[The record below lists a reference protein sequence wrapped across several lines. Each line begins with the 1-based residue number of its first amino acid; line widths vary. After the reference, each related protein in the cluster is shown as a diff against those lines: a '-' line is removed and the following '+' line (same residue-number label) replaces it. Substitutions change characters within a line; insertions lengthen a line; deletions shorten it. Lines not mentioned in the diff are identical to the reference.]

1 MAHNDKPWGLGAVDG
16 SQILEEPLVLL
27 VVLVLSNVAVD
38 CTEWATVGD
47 ESLAFGG
54 VGLVA
59 LDIAG
64 ERPLWAVWEVGL
76 TIDGN
81 EMSQTV
87 IEGVPEV
94 ANTTSLGSGH
104 AESVLVGGEITS

>member
-47 ESLAFGG
+47 ESLAS
-54 VGLVA
+54 VGWVSL
-59 LDIAG
+59 
-64 ERPLWAVWEVGL
+64 PLISRAKGHSGL
-76 TIDGN
+76 YGK
-81 EMSQTV
+81 
-87 IEGVPEV
+87 
-94 ANTTSLGSGH
+94 
-104 AESVLVGGEITS
+104 SVSPSMETK